1 LRQLRL
7 KRWVPSHVAD
17 NSWCY
22 PSKPQRHERSVVE
35 GIETSPS
42 LYDLDGQL
50 TRGNSPCFQPRSD
63 FIDSPPSK
71 FTIPEDFRDALL
83 GKADLC
89 HSLSCTWS
97 LSAMRFR
104 NA

>member
-17 NSWCY
+17 NRWFY
-22 PSKPQRHERSVVE
+22 PCKPQSHERSVVE

-42 LYDLDGQL
+42 LYDLDWQL
-50 TRGNSPCFQPRSD
+50 TRCNYPCFQPSSD
-63 FIDSPPSK
+63 FIDGPPGK
-71 FTIPEDFRDALL
+71 FTIPEDFRDSLL

-97 LSAMRFR
+97 LSAMRVR